1 MSDHLTLTLT
11 LTPTPRRSGLSPWRR
26 GLAAL
31 ALVLAHAAP
40 IGLIGAT
47 SLGAAPVRAAEAAP
61 AAADPELERRMIQIT
76 SELRCL
82 VCQNQTVA
90 GSSAGLA
97 DDLREQVREMLH
109 KGASNEEII
118 AFMTARYGDF
128 VLYRPPVKTTT
139 VLLWVGPTLLMIGG
153 VAMLIIVLRRRSRMP
168 AEAFDPD
175 EDDDAGASSPA
186 ASNGRS

>member
-1 MSDHLTLTLT
+1 MSDHFHL
-11 LTPTPRRSGLSPWRR
+11 PTPLRRALTGLLVAMS
-26 GLAAL
+26 LFAAL
-31 ALVLAHAAP
+31 
-40 IGLIGAT
+40 GL
-47 SLGAAPVRAAEAAP
+47 LGTNARAAEALP
-61 AAADPELERRMIQIT
+61 AAADPELERRMLQIT

-118 AFMTARYGDF
+118 SFMTARYGDF

-175 EDDDAGASSPA
+175 EDDDVGAADSTAPNGPKGPA
-186 ASNGRS
+186 SATTGRG

>member
-1 MSDHLTLTLT
+1 MSD
-11 LTPTPRRSGLSPWRR
+11 WRR
-26 GLAAL
+26 ALAAVFML
-31 ALVLAHAAP
+31 AGLFMATGLWSGAAHAA
-40 IGLIGAT
+40 
-47 SLGAAPVRAAEAAP
+47 EAKP
-61 AAADPELERRMIQIT
+61 AVADPELERRMIEIT

-118 AFMTARYGDF
+118 SFMTARYGDF

-139 VLLWVGPTLLMIGG
+139 VLLWAGPTVLMIGG
-153 VAMLIIVLRRRSRMP
+153 VVMLIVVLRRRSRMP

-175 EDDDAGASSPA
+175 EDDDVGTPASTPAGPSSA
-186 ASNGRS
+186 RG

>member
-1 MSDHLTLTLT
+1 MSDHLDL
-11 LTPTPRRSGLSPWRR
+11 PTNLWRLIRRVPAL
-26 GLAAL
+26 LASVFVAVSLL
-31 ALVLAHAAP
+31 APAVQ
-40 IGLIGAT
+40 
-47 SLGAAPVRAAEAAP
+47 AAEAQP
-61 AAADPELERRMIQIT
+61 AVADPELERRMLEIT

-118 AFMTARYGDF
+118 SFMTARYGDF

-139 VLLWVGPTLLMIGG
+139 VLLWAGPTVLMIGG
-153 VAMLIIVLRRRSRMP
+153 VAMLIVVLRRRSRMP

-175 EDDDAGASSPA
+175 EDEDSA
-186 ASNGRS
+186 ATGRT